1 MRYTIILIAL
11 LQPLFAL
18 SQESAESRKDKIESL
33 RIAYITKELSL
44 STNEAQLFWPVY
56 NQFQEELKIIRKNR
70 KLDIMEAKINF
81 DSMTDVEIAKMIDGD
96 FQFQQLELDL
106 RKKYVE
112 EYKKV
117 LPVRKVAKL
126 LRAEHTF
133 KIELLREFRNRQGE
147 GPPQSHGK

>member
-44 STNEAQLFWPVY
+44 STNEAQQFWPVY
-56 NQFQEELKIIRKNR
+56 NQFQEELKVIRKNR
-70 KLDIMEAKINF
+70 KLDIIEAKINF

-147 GPPQSHGK
+147 GPPQPHGK

>member
-44 STNEAQLFWPVY
+44 STNEAQQFWPVY
-56 NQFQEELKIIRKNR
+56 NQFQEELKVIRKNR

-147 GPPQSHGK
+147 GPPQPLGK

>member
-56 NQFQEELKIIRKNR
+56 NQFQEELKVIRKNR

-147 GPPQSHGK
+147 GPPQPHGK

>member
-44 STNEAQLFWPVY
+44 STNEAQQFWPVY
-56 NQFQEELKIIRKNR
+56 NQFQEELKVIRKNR

-81 DSMTDVEIAKMIDGD
+81 DSMTDVEIAKMVDGD

-112 EYKKV
+112 QYKKV

-147 GPPQSHGK
+147 GPPQPHGK

>member
-44 STNEAQLFWPVY
+44 STNEAQQFWPVY
-56 NQFQEELKIIRKNR
+56 NQFQEELKVIRKNR

-81 DSMTDVEIAKMIDGD
+81 DSMTDVEIAKMVDGD

-147 GPPQSHGK
+147 GSPQPHGK

>member
-44 STNEAQLFWPVY
+44 STNEAQQFWPVY
-56 NQFQEELKIIRKNR
+56 NQFQEELKVIRKNR

-112 EYKKV
+112 VYKKV

-147 GPPQSHGK
+147 GPPQPHGK

>member
-44 STNEAQLFWPVY
+44 STNEAQQFWPVY
-56 NQFQEELKIIRKNR
+56 NQFQEELKVIRKNR

-147 GPPQSHGK
+147 GPPQPHGK

>member
-44 STNEAQLFWPVY
+44 STNEAQQFWPVY
-56 NQFQEELKIIRKNR
+56 NQFQEELKVIRKNR

-81 DSMTDVEIAKMIDGD
+81 DSMTDVEIAKMVDGD

-147 GPPQSHGK
+147 GPPQPHGK

>member
-33 RIAYITKELSL
+33 RIAYITKEHRL
-44 STNEAQLFWPVY
+44 STNESQQFRPVY
-56 NQFQEELKIIRKNR
+56 KQFQEELKVIRKNR

-147 GPPQSHGK
+147 GPPQPHGK

>member
-11 LQPLFAL
+11 LQPFFAL

-44 STNEAQLFWPVY
+44 STNEAQQFWPVY
-56 NQFQEELKIIRKNR
+56 NQFQEELKVIRKNR

-147 GPPQSHGK
+147 GPPQPHGK

>member
-44 STNEAQLFWPVY
+44 STNEAQQFWPVY

-106 RKKYVE
+106 RKQYVV
-112 EYKKV
+112 EYK
-117 LPVRKVAKL
+117 
-126 LRAEHTF
+126 
-133 KIELLREFRNRQGE
+133 
-147 GPPQSHGK
+147 

>member
-44 STNEAQLFWPVY
+44 STNEAQQFWPVY
-56 NQFQEELKIIRKNR
+56 NQFQEELKVIRKNR

>member
-44 STNEAQLFWPVY
+44 STNEAQQFWPVY
-56 NQFQEELKIIRKNR
+56 NQFQEELKVIRKNR

-112 EYKKV
+112 QYKKV

-147 GPPQSHGK
+147 GPPQPHGK

>member
-1 MRYTIILIAL
+1 
-11 LQPLFAL
+11 
-18 SQESAESRKDKIESL
+18 
-33 RIAYITKELSL
+33 
-44 STNEAQLFWPVY
+44 
-56 NQFQEELKIIRKNR
+56 
-70 KLDIMEAKINF
+70 MEAKINF
-81 DSMTDVEIAKMIDGD
+81 DSMTDVEIAKMVDGD

-112 EYKKV
+112 QYKKV

-147 GPPQSHGK
+147 GPPQPHGK